1 MARIVYF
8 SLRFTVQLQNI
19 LTFYDERNGTDLY
32 SRRLMKCL
40 TESINRITEMPTASS
55 PSTRSDIRFFYL
67 MGFTIIFRF
76 NSRQITMLS
85 IRSSERKPLR
95 IYRKK

>member
-55 PSTRSDIRFFYL
+55 PSTRPDIRFFYL